1 MSDPKR
7 VLNFGEKPDMPEH
20 SKNKDAQCDVD
31 PDIGDLKSRDEILQ
45 VMYWMTG
52 EGLGSEFSA
61 VDLLK
66 FLPSEQGVLAGL
78 LELMVSS
85 GLLVTREGKFA
96 LTEQGKA
103 EGGRRFADEF
113 ESMTKPGHFEC
124 DEPDC
129 DCHNP
134 EAAGETCKHLSS
146 GHMN

>member
-1 MSDPKR
+1 MSDHAK
-7 VLNFGEKPDMPEH
+7 KPDPQRDE
-20 SKNKDAQCDVD
+20 DTE
-31 PDIGDLKSRDEILQ
+31 IGDLKARDEILQ

-52 EGLGSEFSA
+52 EGLGTEFAA

-66 FLPSEQGVLAGL
+66 FLAGEPSQLLRDLA
-78 LELMVSS
+78 LMASS
-85 GLLVTREGKFA
+85 GLLEARGDKFA

-124 DEPDC
+124 DAPDC

-134 EAAGETCKHLSS
+134 EAAGDVCKHLASAFT
-146 GHMN
+146 N

>member
-1 MSDPKR
+1 MTDDSNKQDPR
-7 VLNFGEKPDMPEH
+7 IELNLEID
-20 SKNKDAQCDVD
+20 N
-31 PDIGDLKSRDEILQ
+31 LKSRDEILQ

-52 EGLGSEFSA
+52 EGLGDEFS
-61 VDLLK
+61 VNDLRK
-66 FLPSEQGVLAGL
+66 FLQSEQTVLARD

-85 GLLVTREGKFA
+85 GLLASREDKFA

-113 ESMTKPGHFEC
+113 ESMIKPGHFEC

-134 EAAGETCKHLSS
+134 EAAGEACKHLSS
-146 GHMN
+146 AYMN

>member
-1 MSDPKR
+1 MTEESKKQNSQR
-7 VLNFGEKPDMPEH
+7 ELNLEID
-20 SKNKDAQCDVD
+20 N
-31 PDIGDLKSRDEILQ
+31 LKSRDEILQ

-52 EGLGSEFSA
+52 EGLGDEFS
-61 VDLLK
+61 VYDLRK
-66 FLPSEQGVLAGL
+66 FLQGEQTVLARD

-85 GLLVTREGKFA
+85 GLLASREDKFA

-113 ESMTKPGHFEC
+113 ESMIKPGHFEC

-134 EAAGETCKHLSS
+134 EAAGEACKHLSS
-146 GHMN
+146 AYMN

>member
-1 MSDPKR
+1 MRDESKKQNSQRD
-7 VLNFGEKPDMPEH
+7 LNPEID
-20 SKNKDAQCDVD
+20 N
-31 PDIGDLKSRDEILQ
+31 LKSRDEILQ

-52 EGLGSEFSA
+52 EGLGDEFS
-61 VDLLK
+61 VSDLRK
-66 FLPSEQGVLAGL
+66 FLQGDQTVLARD

-85 GLLVTREGKFA
+85 GLLKSREDKFA

-113 ESMTKPGHFEC
+113 ESMIKPGHFEC

-134 EAAGETCKHLSS
+134 EAAGEACKHLSS
-146 GHMN
+146 AYMN

>member
-1 MSDPKR
+1 M
-7 VLNFGEKPDMPEH
+7 PDH
-20 SKNKDAQCDVD
+20 SKKQAVQRDLD
-31 PDIGDLKSRDEILQ
+31 PEIGDLRSRDEILQ

-52 EGLGSEFSA
+52 EGLGNEFS
-61 VDLLK
+61 VNDLRK
-66 FLPSEQGVLAGL
+66 FLQSEQTVLARD

-85 GLLVTREGKFA
+85 GLLESRDTRFA

-113 ESMTKPGHFEC
+113 ESMVKPGHFEC

-134 EAAGETCKHLSS
+134 ETTGEVCRHLSS
-146 GHMN
+146 AYTN

>member
-1 MSDPKR
+1 MTD
-7 VLNFGEKPDMPEH
+7 H
-20 SKNKDAQCDVD
+20 SKKREDSKSDVD
-31 PDIGDLKSRDEILQ
+31 PEIADLKSRDEILQ

-66 FLPSEQGVLAGL
+66 FLPSEQSVFGRDLQ
-78 LELMVSS
+78 LMVSS
-85 GLLVTREGKFA
+85 GLLESRGDKFA

-113 ESMTKPGHFEC
+113 QSMTKPGHFEC

-134 EAAGETCKHLSS
+134 ETTGDVCKHLASAYA
-146 GHMN
+146 N

>member
-1 MSDPKR
+1 MTDDSNKQDPR
-7 VLNFGEKPDMPEH
+7 IELNLEID
-20 SKNKDAQCDVD
+20 N
-31 PDIGDLKSRDEILQ
+31 LKSRDEILQ

-52 EGLGSEFSA
+52 EGLGDEFS
-61 VDLLK
+61 VNDLRK
-66 FLPSEQGVLAGL
+66 FLQSEQTVLAHE

-85 GLLVTREGKFA
+85 GLLASREDKFA

-113 ESMTKPGHFEC
+113 ESMVKPGHFEC

-134 EAAGETCKHLSS
+134 EAAGEACKHLSS
-146 GHMN
+146 AYMN